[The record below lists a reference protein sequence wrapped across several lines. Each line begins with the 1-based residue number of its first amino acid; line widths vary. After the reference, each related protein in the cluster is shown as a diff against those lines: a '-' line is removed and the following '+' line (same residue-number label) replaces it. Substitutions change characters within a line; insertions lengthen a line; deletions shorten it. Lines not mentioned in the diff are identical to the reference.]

1 MSLLMTLENHHSS
14 FAKFARITA
23 TCTNAKF
30 GALHAFYA
38 QSKQALGNADN
49 LRQHACKGAFWA
61 YRSGIAEPPIR
72 G

>member
-1 MSLLMTLENHHSS
+1 MSLLVTLENIAQS
-14 FAKFARITA
+14 AGITA
-23 TCTNAKF
+23 SRTNAKF

-38 QSKQALGNADN
+38 QSKQALDNANN

-61 YRSGIAEPPIR
+61 HRSGIAKTPIR